1 MIKEVN
7 LFELKDFN
15 IEENKNPFT
24 KYIAYFSDSDILG
37 YIQYNLIYD
46 TIDIVMVYVRENE
59 RNNKIG
65 TKLLNYLIENNKN
78 VKNITL
84 EVNCLNEIAIKL
96 YKKLGFK
103 VVAVRKGYYDGV
115 DGYLMNY
122 DVK

>member
-7 LFELKDFN
+7 LSDLKSFN
-15 IEENKNPFT
+15 IEENNNPFT
-24 KYIAYFSDSDILG
+24 KYIAYFSNSSILG

-59 RNNKIG
+59 RNNKVG
-65 TKLLNYLIENNKN
+65 SKLLKYLIDNNKHI
-78 VKNITL
+78 KNITL

-96 YKKLGFK
+96 YKKFGFE